1 MMRLTRPISDEADY
15 HPFLLVGLVLL
26 YVSEDAG
33 YHYDGNTGALL
44 SGGAPTNNY
53 KDWRNVLLRTKK

>member
-15 HPFLLVGLVLL
+15 HSILGDIICF
-26 YVSEDAG
+26 YISEDTN
-33 YHYDGNTGALL
+33 YHTSDGITGALL

-53 KDWRNVLLRTKK
+53 KDWRCEG